1 MVCHPSAYYP
11 DVLCMF
17 LTGDNMLLLKCDIL
31 ATGPGPSEKVVGIK
45 TTDGDEEIV
54 LHTSA
59 LVNQDKFEVGV
70 LGYEKDRA
78 LIELPRESASGRWR
92 VWVPAASL
100 LTA

>member
-1 MVCHPSAYYP
+1 
-11 DVLCMF
+11 MF

-70 LGYEKDRA
+70 H
-78 LIELPRESASGRWR
+78 R
-92 VWVPAASL
+92 VMKR
-100 LTA
+100 TAH